1 MSIFPRIVLDTG
13 VYLQAALNPD
23 GPAASVIRHIE
34 AGDVTAF
41 ICPRVRSEIE
51 VVLDYP
57 ELRSKYSRLTDER
70 AMEILQRIDAI
81 VQMVPN
87 PPRYVEY
94 PRDPKDE
101 PPLNLAV
108 EVRAD
113 YLISRDKDLL
123 SLDTDTDFRARFN
136 SLRVVDPVVFLTEI
150 QPPPDS

>member
-1 MSIFPRIVLDTG
+1 MR
-13 VYLQAALNPD
+13 
-23 GPAASVIRHIE
+23 RIE
-34 AGDVTAF
+34 AGYITAF

-57 ELRSKYSRLTDER
+57 ELRSKYARLTDER
-70 AMEILQRIDAI
+70 AMEILQRIDTM

-87 PPRYVEY
+87 PPRHVEH

-101 PPLNLAV
+101 PPLNLAI

-123 SLDTDTDFRARFN
+123 SLDTNTDFRALFDF
-136 SLRVVDPVVFLTEI
+136 LRVVDPVEFLTAI
-150 QPPPDS
+150 QPPPLDL